1 MDFDWMQQS
10 VRGLIKFGSWP
21 IDFESESLLDIAASD
36 IADITSRLSSSNVY
50 ITQEVIAGTG
60 EDVDPNEYVENGD
73 SESSVHL
80 G

>member
-10 VRGLIKFGSWP
+10 VRGLIKFDSWP

-73 SESSVHL
+73 SESSLHL